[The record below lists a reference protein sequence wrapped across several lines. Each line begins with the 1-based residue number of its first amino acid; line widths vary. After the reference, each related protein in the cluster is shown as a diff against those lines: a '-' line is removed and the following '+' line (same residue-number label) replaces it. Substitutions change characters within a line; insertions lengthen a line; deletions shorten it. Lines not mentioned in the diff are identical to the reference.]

1 MTHRF
6 RDESSP
12 APPPTLSR
20 LGAAA
25 AAAASPAA
33 ADNNG
38 LHSQAKKHTTLRQT
52 VVPWFHMPKP
62 VRITAE
68 DPCRES
74 KDGSL
79 FLSITTSELLTSFTL

>member
-6 RDESSP
+6 GDESSP

-25 AAAASPAA
+25 AAAAAA
-33 ADNNG
+33 ADNYG

-52 VVPWFHMPKP
+52 VVPWLHMPEP
-62 VRITAE
+62 VRIRAE
-68 DPCRES
+68 DPCRERE
-74 KDGSL
+74 DGSL
-79 FLSITTSELLTSFTL
+79 FLNITTSELLTSFTL